1 MNTKHTTLPLVKT
14 KDMEQTY
21 GQLKEN
27 NGVPYRYEDFE
38 KDVAKRLKKYVLIKL
53 KSRHVKLCRKLF
65 RQGYTVADTVGM
77 LILNS

>member
-1 MNTKHTTLPLVKT
+1 MKK
-14 KDMEQTY
+14 TY

-27 NGVPYRYEDFE
+27 NGMPYNYEDFE
-38 KDVAKRLKKYVLIKL
+38 KEVASRLKQYVLVKL
-53 KSRHVKLCRKLF
+53 NSKHVKLCRKLF

>member
-1 MNTKHTTLPLVKT
+1 MKK
-14 KDMEQTY
+14 TY

-27 NGVPYRYEDFE
+27 NGMPYNYEDFE
-38 KDVAKRLKKYVLIKL
+38 KEVASRLKQYVLVKL
-53 KSRHVKLCRKLF
+53 NSKHVKLCRNLF